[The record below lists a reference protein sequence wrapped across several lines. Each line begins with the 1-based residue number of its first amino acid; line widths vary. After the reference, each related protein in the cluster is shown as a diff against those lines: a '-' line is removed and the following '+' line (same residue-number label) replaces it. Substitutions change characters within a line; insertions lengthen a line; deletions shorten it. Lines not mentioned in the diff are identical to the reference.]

1 MSLMLPDSVEWVL
14 EMLGF
19 DWPTADED
27 KLRESA
33 RVWRDFADQVDEL
46 HYRGVSAANGVLS
59 SNSGDSV
66 DAFRA
71 TWGKF
76 SGGGSDGYL
85 ADAAMAAR
93 LIAGAFEAAAV
104 IVVACKVAVIAQLV
118 ALAVELIAAQAAA
131 PFTLGLSEL
140 GAAGATAATRMIV
153 RRLLK
158 ELRQALMEAIM
169 ETLKEPA
176 VSAIQGMIS
185 DLIAQT
191 VNQNFGAQSGY
202 DLGRTAKR
210 GAEDFTDAVKNSG
223 ETFKEALRDGAG
235 SRAGGHARS
244 GIDHA
249 AGRGDSSSSGG
260 HGSDGSSSSDGG
272 GSDRSGGGGEGS
284 SGTGSG
290 SGSGSGSG
298 GSGSASSGGSSSS
311 GGPSQHGAG
320 GSGPTISSSGG
331 GSDHGVDGGGRST
344 AAPRPPRAESGPALD
359 PFGTR
364 VGTDHQPSAHDAGP
378 SRTSA
383 EGSGHAGA
391 DGGQQAA
398 PNTNGVPAGDGA
410 GVDRPSGVRA
420 ADGPSTP
427 VAGTPAPG
435 SHSGGDAPARA
446 DASTATTA
454 TTPSAQP
461 NPTDARPTA
470 PAHDTITDGSST
482 ADRSGTRAARAEEI
496 PGQAP
501 LRGGAEGVPAQGQ
514 SAPGRT
520 ETAAH
525 PVGEPVASSRDV
537 AAGPGGSEVG
547 QGRGAVSDVPSGSV
561 ADAGRP
567 HGESAADRSGQ
578 APLRGGAE
586 GVPAHGQSAPGRTE
600 TAAHPVGEPVASSR
614 DVAAGPGGSEVGQG
628 RGAVS
633 DVPSGSVAD
642 AGRPHGESAADRSGQ
657 APLRGGAE
665 GVPAH
670 GQSAPGR
677 TETAAHPVAGES
689 ATPPRDAAAGPG
701 GPESGQ
707 GRGAVSDGSSGSVA
721 DADRAGSVPAP
732 SRPDVVPSGDGRAGA
747 PAMATEPARV
757 DPRSA
762 FADPAA
768 PAPHLN
774 TAGLGATATVTPPS
788 ASEHRTAT
796 SPPTAEHPAPTA
808 GVTGP
813 VGVPHTGT
821 PAAGR
826 PPGDSPAPG
835 VPAQR
840 RTAPETPSGAP
851 VPPRPAADRGT
862 GTRPDPR
869 AAFSVHRSPSR
880 PDVASG
886 PGSSRPDSH
895 RPTDPARSEQR
906 AQARPDSAVSPDS
919 HRPTDTARPEDRS
932 PVRPDAA
939 SGQSSSRADVRRPA
953 DPARPDAG
961 SDSGSSR
968 VDSRRPTD
976 SARPE
981 DRSPVRPDA
990 ASGQS
995 SSRADVRR
1003 PADPARPDVG
1013 SDSGSSRADSHR
1025 PTDSARPEDRSS
1037 VRPDAA
1043 SGESSSRADV
1053 RRPADP
1059 ARPDAGS
1066 DSGSSRADSHRP
1078 TDTARPEHGSP
1089 SRPGPAAG
1097 SDSSRADSHRPV
1109 DPARS
1114 EGNAP
1119 KDPVADRSKED
1130 SSGVNS
1136 RPEQGNTPE
1145 RGPVGDQPPYRP
1157 AAADRPL
1164 GGPGGLLEP
1173 DARDHERVRDAVP
1186 QHPDGTPQRHPDPH
1200 DGDWPGAINGHDPNG
1215 PGRTNNCVD
1224 VALATVDT
1232 YSGHPTPAAAR
1243 TPDHDGDGN
1252 PSPLG
1257 ERGGRDRIENALGA
1271 RFSDFGDGPDAY
1283 RRLEDVLRKNGHGAQ
1298 AVIITTDRDGRSHA
1312 WNAVNHQGRITYIDA
1327 QTGRRSDQPL
1337 HDGSSGVFAVP
1348 LDPNR
1353 RPAAPAASPETDPS
1367 RIHEDER
1374 RAPERPAGADD
1385 TSTDPPPDGRYN
1397 DDAERQR
1404 VRAQVANANNDPEW
1418 FKKHYNVVGSRK
1430 FIGMKDENGNEIPQL
1445 RQNPD
1450 WAADPDNHDRWVAA
1464 QDAPPPAAEDY
1475 HHDREVLREAAV
1487 PADRERAQ
1495 KIEDAITKREAAL
1508 AADRVAEEKLK
1519 EAKDAHEADKN
1530 DDDAKKEYERLKEA
1544 HKDPHHKMGKAGE
1557 ELGDQVAEFHAV
1569 PENFPD
1575 ATRVD
1580 DRKDGNNRFDQIW
1593 ERPDGSFVVVEAK
1606 APTASLGDRR
1616 ALDGRQVMQGHPDY
1630 FKAILGEMA
1639 KRGKKDIV
1647 ELELM
1652 TRLRAAMEDGKVDY
1666 VMVQARVDGG
1676 QYDGYRMKHF
1686 NIDVSAQEGSL
1697 Q

>member
-1 MSLMLPDSVEWVL
+1 
-14 EMLGF
+14 
-19 DWPTADED
+19 
-27 KLRESA
+27 
-33 RVWRDFADQVDEL
+33 
-46 HYRGVSAANGVLS
+46 
-59 SNSGDSV
+59 
-66 DAFRA
+66 
-71 TWGKF
+71 
-76 SGGGSDGYL
+76 
-85 ADAAMAAR
+85 
-93 LIAGAFEAAAV
+93 
-104 IVVACKVAVIAQLV
+104 
-118 ALAVELIAAQAAA
+118 
-131 PFTLGLSEL
+131 
-140 GAAGATAATRMIV
+140 
-153 RRLLK
+153 
-158 ELRQALMEAIM
+158 
-169 ETLKEPA
+169 
-176 VSAIQGMIS
+176 
-185 DLIAQT
+185 
-191 VNQNFGAQSGY
+191 
-202 DLGRTAKR
+202 
-210 GAEDFTDAVKNSG
+210 
-223 ETFKEALRDGAG
+223 
-235 SRAGGHARS
+235 
-244 GIDHA
+244 
-249 AGRGDSSSSGG
+249 
-260 HGSDGSSSSDGG
+260 
-272 GSDRSGGGGEGS
+272 
-284 SGTGSG
+284 
-290 SGSGSGSG
+290 
-298 GSGSASSGGSSSS
+298 
-311 GGPSQHGAG
+311 
-320 GSGPTISSSGG
+320 
-331 GSDHGVDGGGRST
+331 
-344 AAPRPPRAESGPALD
+344 
-359 PFGTR
+359 
-364 VGTDHQPSAHDAGP
+364 
-378 SRTSA
+378 
-383 EGSGHAGA
+383 
-391 DGGQQAA
+391 
-398 PNTNGVPAGDGA
+398 
-410 GVDRPSGVRA
+410 
-420 ADGPSTP
+420 
-427 VAGTPAPG
+427 
-435 SHSGGDAPARA
+435 
-446 DASTATTA
+446 
-454 TTPSAQP
+454 
-461 NPTDARPTA
+461 
-470 PAHDTITDGSST
+470 
-482 ADRSGTRAARAEEI
+482 
-496 PGQAP
+496 
-501 LRGGAEGVPAQGQ
+501 GQ

-520 ETAAH
+520 ESAAH
-525 PVGEPVASSRDV
+525 PAAGEPVTSPRDV

-547 QGRGAVSDVPSGSV
+547 QA
-561 ADAGRP
+561 
-567 HGESAADRSGQ
+567 
-578 APLRGGAE
+578 
-586 GVPAHGQSAPGRTE
+586 
-600 TAAHPVGEPVASSR
+600 
-614 DVAAGPGGSEVGQG
+614 
-628 RGAVS
+628 
-633 DVPSGSVAD
+633 
-642 AGRPHGESAADRSGQ
+642 
-657 APLRGGAE
+657 
-665 GVPAH
+665 
-670 GQSAPGR
+670 
-677 TETAAHPVAGES
+677 
-689 ATPPRDAAAGPG
+689 
-701 GPESGQ
+701 
-707 GRGAVSDGSSGSVA
+707 RGAVSDGSSGSVA
-721 DADRAGSVPAP
+721 DADRAGSAPAP
-732 SRPDVVPSGDGRAGA
+732 SRPDGVPSGDGRTGA
-747 PAMATEPARV
+747 PATATEPARV

-788 ASEHRTAT
+788 AGEHRTAT
-796 SPPTAEHPAPTA
+796 APPTAEHPAPAA

-826 PPGDSPAPG
+826 PPGDSPTPG

-840 RTAPETPSGAP
+840 RTAPEAPSGAP
-851 VPPRPAADRGT
+851 VPPRPAADPGT
-862 GTRPDPR
+862 GARPDPR

-886 PGSSRPDSH
+886 PGPSR
-895 RPTDPARSEQR
+895 T
-906 AQARPDSAVSPDS
+906 DS

-932 PVRPDAA
+932 SVRPDAA
-939 SGQSSSRADVRRPA
+939 SGQSSSRADA
-953 DPARPDAG
+953 
-961 SDSGSSR
+961 
-968 VDSRRPTD
+968 
-976 SARPE
+976 
-981 DRSPVRPDA
+981 
-990 ASGQS
+990 
-995 SSRADVRR
+995 RR

-1013 SDSGSSRADSHR
+1013 SDSGSSRVDSHR
-1025 PTDSARPEDRSS
+1025 PTDSARS
-1037 VRPDAA
+1037 
-1043 SGESSSRADV
+1043 
-1053 RRPADP
+1053 
-1059 ARPDAGS
+1059 
-1066 DSGSSRADSHRP
+1066 
-1078 TDTARPEHGSP
+1078 EHGSS
-1089 SRPGPAAG
+1089 SRPGPAVG
-1097 SDSSRADSHRPV
+1097 SDLSRVDSHRPA

-1136 RPEQGNTPE
+1136 RPEQGNAPD

-1157 AAADRPL
+1157 VAADRPL
-1164 GGPGGLLEP
+1164 GGPGGLFEP

-1283 RRLEDVLRKNGHGAQ
+1283 RRLEDALRKNGHGAQ

-1312 WNAVNHQGRITYIDA
+1312 WNAVNHQGRITYLDA

-1337 HDGSSGVFAVP
+1337 HDGSNGVFAVP

-1353 RPAAPAASPETDPS
+1353 RPVAPAASPETDPS

-1430 FIGMKDENGNEIPQL
+1430 AIGMKDENRNEIPQL

-1487 PADRERAQ
+1487 PADRERAR

-1544 HKDPHHKMGKAGE
+1544 HKEPHHKMGKAGE

-1616 ALDGRQVMQGHPDY
+1616 GPDGRQVMQGHPDY
-1630 FKAILGEMA
+1630 FRAILGEMT
-1639 KRGKKDIV
+1639 KRG
-1647 ELELM
+1647 LEDPAEFALM
-1652 TRLRAAMEDGKVDY
+1652 GRLRKAAKAGKVDY
-1666 VMVQARVDGG
+1666 VLVQARVESS

-1686 NIDVSAQEGSL
+1686 DIDALAQEGNWR
-1697 Q
+1697 

>member
-66 DAFRA
+66 EAFRA

-93 LIAGAFEAAAV
+93 LIAGAFDAAAV
-104 IVVACKVAVIAQLV
+104 IVVTCKVAVIAQLV

-140 GAAGATAATRMIV
+140 GAAGATAATKMIV

-235 SRAGGHARS
+235 SRVGGHVRS

-249 AGRGDSSSSGG
+249 AGHGDPSSSGG
-260 HGSDGSSSSDGG
+260 HGSDGSLSSDGG

-284 SGTGSG
+284 SGTGL
-290 SGSGSGSG
+290 GSGSG

-320 GSGPTISSSGG
+320 GSGPTISPSGG
-331 GSDHGVDGGGRST
+331 GSDHGADGGVRST
-344 AAPRPPRAESGPALD
+344 AAAPRPPRADSGPALD

-364 VGTDHQPSAHDAGP
+364 VGTDHQSPAQDAGP

-383 EGSGHAGA
+383 EGSGQAA
-391 DGGQQAA
+391 AEGGQQAA
-398 PNTNGVPAGDGA
+398 PNTNGAPAGDGA

-427 VAGTPAPG
+427 VAGAPAPG
-435 SHSGGDAPARA
+435 SHPGGDATART
-446 DASTATTA
+446 DATTATTA

-461 NPTDARPTA
+461 NPAEARPTA
-470 PAHDTITDGSST
+470 PPHDTITDESS
-482 ADRSGTRAARAEEI
+482 AVDRSGTRAARAEEI

-501 LRGGAEGVPAQGQ
+501 
-514 SAPGRT
+514 S
-520 ETAAH
+520 
-525 PVGEPVASSRDV
+525 
-537 AAGPGGSEVG
+537 
-547 QGRGAVSDVPSGSV
+547 
-561 ADAGRP
+561 
-567 HGESAADRSGQ
+567 
-578 APLRGGAE
+578 RGGAE
-586 GVPAHGQSAPGRTE
+586 GVPAHGQSAPGRAE
-600 TAAHPVGEPVASSR
+600 SVAHSVVGESVTSPR
-614 DVAAGPGGSEVGQG
+614 DVAAGSGGSEVGQG
-628 RGAVS
+628 RG
-633 DVPSGSVAD
+633 P
-642 AGRPHGESAADRSGQ
+642 
-657 APLRGGAE
+657 
-665 GVPAH
+665 
-670 GQSAPGR
+670 
-677 TETAAHPVAGES
+677 
-689 ATPPRDAAAGPG
+689 
-701 GPESGQ
+701 
-707 GRGAVSDGSSGSVA
+707 VSDGSSGSVA
-721 DADRAGSVPAP
+721 DADLAGSAPAP
-732 SRPDVVPSGDGRAGA
+732 SRSDAVPSGDGRTGV
-747 PAMATEPARV
+747 PVTATEPARV

-788 ASEHRTAT
+788 VGEHRTAT
-796 SPPTAEHPAPTA
+796 APPTAEHPAPAA

-851 VPPRPAADRGT
+851 VPPRLAADRGT

-869 AAFSVHRSPSR
+869 AAFSVHRSPAR
-880 PDVASG
+880 PDAATG
-886 PGSSRPDSH
+886 PVPSRTDSH

-906 AQARPDSAVSPDS
+906 AQARPLSAVSPDS

-932 PVRPDAA
+932 SARPDVASGQGSSRADVRRPADPARPDVGSGPGSSRADVHRPTDTARPEDRSSARPDAA
-939 SGQSSSRADVRRPA
+939 SGQGSSRADVRRPA

-961 SDSGSSR
+961 SG
-968 VDSRRPTD
+968 P
-976 SARPE
+976 
-981 DRSPVRPDA
+981 
-990 ASGQS
+990 G
-995 SSRADVRR
+995 SSRADV
-1003 PADPARPDVG
+1003 
-1013 SDSGSSRADSHR
+1013 HR
-1025 PTDSARPEDRSS
+1025 PTDSARPED
-1037 VRPDAA
+1037 
-1043 SGESSSRADV
+1043 
-1053 RRPADP
+1053 
-1059 ARPDAGS
+1059 
-1066 DSGSSRADSHRP
+1066 
-1078 TDTARPEHGSP
+1078 GSP

-1097 SDSSRADSHRPV
+1097 SDPSRADSHRPV

-1119 KDPVADRSKED
+1119 KDPVADRSKGD

-1136 RPEQGNTPE
+1136 RPEHGNAPE

-1283 RRLEDVLRKNGHGAQ
+1283 RQLEDALRKNGHGSQ

-1312 WNAVNHQGRITYIDA
+1312 WNAVNHQGRITYVDA

-1337 HDGSSGVFAVP
+1337 HDGSNGVFAVP

-1430 FIGMKDENGNEIPQL
+1430 SIGMKDENGNEIPQL

-1544 HKDPHHKMGKAGE
+1544 HKDPHHRMGKAGE

-1575 ATRVD
+1575 ATRID

-1639 KRGKKDIV
+1639 KRGKKDIA

-1652 TRLRAAMEDGKVDY
+1652 ARLRAAMEDGKVDY